1 MEISELFIET
11 SVESR
16 RDERQKTKPYDSMT
30 WLSKEKLEIN
40 DAIWF
45 ETDDEDCVNSLY
57 FNIIL
62 HLPFVKYW
70 YRSCSSV
77 VSGKSANVD

>member
-30 WLSKEKLEIN
+30 WLSREKLEIN

-45 ETDDEDCVNSLY
+45 EIDDEDCVNSLY
-57 FNIIL
+57 FNIL